1 MKTKILAAITGL
13 MMLSPAYASHPQCGK
28 TELAETMG
36 EMKDAMKAY
45 KKAFKSGDDK
55 ATAEI
60 SESLLSMID
69 KASKNI
75 PLKISDSE
83 TLSVVQ
89 KNKVEMYKK
98 GMKKLKDAVIQLN
111 KAENKEAKKAALKL
125 IGKASKKGHKA
136 FKMKCDD

>member
-1 MKTKILAAITGL
+1 
-13 MMLSPAYASHPQCGK
+13 MLSPAYASHPQCGK

-55 ATAEI
+55 ASAEI

-69 KASKNI
+69 KASNNI